1 MKKALPLILFLVIA
15 GAAVGAFAY
24 MRNPTRIACVRVAD
38 LCGAQG
44 GSVSDLDQ
52 CVDTVKQWRKIA
64 GDEAVD
70 KGVACVETANTC
82 GEAMGCMAGAG
93 FKGMQGVFNDFL
105 KGFDKALK

>member
-1 MKKALPLILFLVIA
+1 MKKALPIVAFVVVA

-24 MRNPTRIACVRVAD
+24 IRNPTRVACVRVGE
-38 LCGAQG
+38 LCGVEG
-44 GSVSDLDQ
+44 GTMQDLDQ

-70 KGVACVETANTC
+70 KGVACVESANSC

-93 FKGMQGVFNDFL
+93 FKGMEGVMKDFL